1 VWSILQCQNL
11 RPTPFNTREYK
22 TNLKK
27 LVGDK
32 RSSLFCIAVSNE
44 VFFIQLPPNDI
55 HETEKENNITK
66 AQTNTMTWLRILCT
80 AVNKLECLN
89 LQNVHSSVIFES
101 LVGAYPS
108 GVTRAKIFIPVSS
121 LQATM
126 SELPLGRLLP
136 NSQR

>member
-1 VWSILQCQNL
+1 MPKSEAKNRRL
-11 RPTPFNTREYK
+11 TR
-22 TNLKK
+22 KK

-32 RSSLFCIAVSNE
+32 RSSLFCIAVSDE

-89 LQNVHSSVIFES
+89 LAKCS
-101 LVGAYPS
+101 LKCY
-108 GVTRAKIFIPVSS
+108 
-121 LQATM
+121 L
-126 SELPLGRLLP
+126 
-136 NSQR
+136 